1 MAQWLKICLPI
12 QGTQVRSLVGKLR
25 SHMQLG
31 PYATTREAC
40 TLQRRPLAAKTER
53 EAGPKTGSE
62 AQGSLQSH
70 PSALHHYLLRHKV
83 EPLHF
88 LASLEN
94 LLSSSSG
101 THCFSQEFHS
111 SSKPQA
117 AFWETSYPS
126 RSHPRVLPAS
136 AHPSDSRSAPVAP
149 VLLPHSQ

>member
-1 MAQWLKICLPI
+1 MP
-12 QGTQVRSLVGKLR
+12 
-25 SHMQLG
+25 QLEKRVHCNED
-31 PYATTREAC
+31 PLQPKQRED
-40 TLQRRPLAAKTER
+40 
-53 EAGPKTGSE
+53 GPKTGSE
-62 AQGSLQSH
+62 AQGSLEPH
-70 PSALHHYLLRHKV
+70 PSALHHYLLRHKM

-117 AFWETSYPS
+117 AFWETSNPS

-136 AHPSDSRSAPVAP
+136 AQPSDSRSAPAFNLKRKVERGTDSRHKMSS
-149 VLLPHSQ
+149 LSYTIHEEQFSNHK